1 MSSVEILA
9 KKKLKE
15 VEKGTYEMRKNQI
28 LLIRSNMYNFTDEN
42 VERINGKIDSLCE
55 ILSDGIKGISVK
67 DNYIVGMQTMKE
79 DYIGTDF
86 RLRECDNYIYNELED
101 CKTKIEELENE
112 ISDLSIQYAQ
122 ALLEET
128 KKIIEVT
135 GPFIN
140 NMTQPGPY
148 TVTDF

>member
-67 DNYIVGMQTMKE
+67 DNYIVGIQTMKE

-140 NMTQPGPY
+140 NMTQPGPH